1 MIAPGMQKIQEQR
14 QKIKNSLVAG
24 LVPGALRSL
33 QWEQMML
40 EATQRANHKATF
52 GEDPAMPEEGDGAV
66 NVDSPTTVNHY
77 YCTPNG
83 MAARPGMGPVAKFA
97 AGAAIGSALL
107 GGGAG
112 LGLLIPSLLKPDAP
126 IPSTGDTAVK
136 YSLSLGSP
144 E

>member
-33 QWEQMML
+33 QWEQAML
-40 EATQRANHKATF
+40 EATQRANHKEIF
-52 GEDPAMPEEGDGAV
+52 GEDPEMPDEGDGAV
-66 NVDSPTTVNHY
+66 NVDSPTTVNNY
-77 YCTPNG
+77 YCNPNQ
-83 MAARPGMGPVAKFA
+83 PVKSGMGPVAKIA

-112 LGLLIPSLLKPDAP
+112 LGLLIPSLLKPDATP
-126 IPSTGDTAVK
+126 PAQDTAVK

-144 E
+144 D